1 MEDFVICPNC
11 GKKNDKGDM
20 FCGNCG
26 TRLDA
31 QAKPAQRPAAAN
43 NAVKPAGM
51 AAAANPGVAA
61 KPVAV
66 NPNAQARP
74 AANPNAGQN
83 VAFSQNAP
91 AGQNG
96 EAGKGAAT
104 ASLVLGILAVVC
116 WFFGYSSILSVIFGI
131 IGVALAGKSKN
142 DGFEGGTRTAGFIL
156 SLIGLIGGALVLVAC
171 VACVGSLGILGA
183 SL

>member
-1 MEDFVICPNC
+1 
-11 GKKNDKGDM
+11 M

-51 AAAANPGVAA
+51 AAAANTGVAA
-61 KPVAV
+61 KPAAV
-66 NPNAQARP
+66 
-74 AANPNAGQN
+74 NPNAGQN